1 MKKINKPITASCL
14 CKGVSIYIKGQL
26 RPVINCHCIQ
36 CTKTHGNF
44 AAYTNVLDENV
55 IFKSKKTLKW
65 FNSSFKARRGFCNKC
80 GSSVFYKK
88 NGSKS
93 VSLSAG
99 LLQNPTNLK
108 TISHI
113 FLHNKRDYYRLTD
126 KLPKFK
132 KENIN

>member
-1 MKKINKPITASCL
+1 MIKIKKSFTASCL
-14 CKGVSIYIKGQL
+14 CKGVYFSINGKL

-44 AAYTNVLDENV
+44 AAYTSLLDKNI

-65 FNSSFKARRGFCNKC
+65 FNSSNKAKRGFCKKC
-80 GSSVFYKK
+80 GSSIFYKE
-88 NGSKS
+88 NGSLS

-99 LLQNPTNLK
+99 LLHNPTNLK

-113 FLHNKRDYYRLTD
+113 FLQNKRDYYKVTD

-132 KENIN
+132 KFK